1 MSALLYYVAII
12 VSTFIVPLAD
22 VEYISWSEIYK
33 YVGVSIVVGHYCELN
48 SYMTGLIIY
57 VLLTNRRSKLRIS
70 LSIRLASEIIIL
82 LASYQSFAC
91 NACQCCRSMK
101 LFILLISC
109 SQASRYGFIMVCLI
123 YLLLLAGDIELN
135 PGPVPGECAPSPKR
149 TCKPKDRF
157 MADVLSNKTELLSMT
172 FNNLTRVYGTTAR
185 TIKTWLK
192 GLNACGSTVSPEL
205 VQWASELLTAPKDRF
220 LADVCSSDKAEL
232 LLSMNLSDVTEVY
245 GATERNIKLWLK
257 GLCTFG
263 STVSPRLVQWA
274 SELLTSPKDR
284 FLADV
289 RSSDKAEL
297 LLSMNLGRLTQVYG
311 TTERNVRSWLQVLTA
326 CESTVSPQ
334 LFEWVNDL
342 VTLPKDRF
350 LADILMAGDRS
361 MLPSMNVSSMA
372 VHYGVT
378 RQTVRSWVNELKSG
392 SRGESIPVQLRD
404 WVHHM
409 CVNPRQRFMSEKGS
423 GVMSMSVPDLAA
435 EYGVTES
442 TVNTWLKAISQ
453 PATESADIPASMLDE
468 IGTIPNQDSVV
479 ELAQSFNVT
488 ERYVRKRIAD
498 RNRANFLDSC
508 DVDMSNEEIAAKY
521 GIRKA
526 SVTSWKAE
534 ADRMWYSWFAQVDFG
549 QLAAQVQQPL
559 EPTHGK
565 SCLYPHCICCECA
578 VILFECD
585 VQWVDQFSMS
595 HPYRATTFQGIS
607 FNLCVG
613 WGHVGTVLVQR
624 DQRNCMMTLVTYQ
637 IAYVPLVD
645 LVSPEGLP

>member
-1 MSALLYYVAII
+1 M
-12 VSTFIVPLAD
+12 
-22 VEYISWSEIYK
+22 
-33 YVGVSIVVGHYCELN
+33 
-48 SYMTGLIIY
+48 
-57 VLLTNRRSKLRIS
+57 
-70 LSIRLASEIIIL
+70 
-82 LASYQSFAC
+82 
-91 NACQCCRSMK
+91 
-101 LFILLISC
+101 
-109 SQASRYGFIMVCLI
+109 
-123 YLLLLAGDIELN
+123 
-135 PGPVPGECAPSPKR
+135 
-149 TCKPKDRF
+149 
-157 MADVLSNKTELLSMT
+157 
-172 FNNLTRVYGTTAR
+172 
-185 TIKTWLK
+185 
-192 GLNACGSTVSPEL
+192 SPEL

-245 GATERNIKLWLK
+245 GATERNIKLWLM

-311 TTERNVRSWLQVLTA
+311 ATERNVRSWLQVLTA

-392 SRGESIPVQLRD
+392 SRGESIPVELRD

-435 EYGVTES
+435 EYGVTEP

-498 RNRANFLDSC
+498 RNRANFLDSG
-508 DVDMSNEEIAAKY
+508 DVDLSNEEIAAKY

-549 QLAAQVQQPL
+549 QLAAQVQQPMARAVCIL
-559 EPTHGK
+559 TAYAVSVLSFYLNVMCNGLINSVCLTHIGPQ
-565 SCLYPHCICCECA
+565 LFRAFHLIC
-578 VILFECD
+578 
-585 VQWVDQFSMS
+585 
-595 HPYRATTFQGIS
+595 
-607 FNLCVG
+607 
-613 WGHVGTVLVQR
+613 
-624 DQRNCMMTLVTYQ
+624 
-637 IAYVPLVD
+637 
-645 LVSPEGLP
+645 VSLKRK